1 MEFDNIEYFH
11 YAIRSKVY
19 VNLFAQASDGIR
31 VGQWDLQ
38 MDKMKE
44 IPFIVPPADEQT
56 AIVEY
61 IRRILRKYDIAIKKL
76 SKEVRLLEKYK
87 ATFVADAI
95 TGKID
100 VRDIEV
106 PAFGYVEETA
116 DSSDEDDRDM
126 GDAFEDEEK

>member
-1 MEFDNIEYFH
+1 
-11 YAIRSKVY
+11 
-19 VNLFAQASDGIR
+19 
-31 VGQWDLQ
+31 

-44 IPFIVPPADEQT
+44 IPFIVHPADEQT
-56 AIVEY
+56 AIVKY

-95 TGKID
+95 SGKND

-106 PAFGYVEETA
+106 PAFEYMEETA